1 MRVRLGNGRMEWNA
15 MERIFDAEEE
25 NMSERKNEQMPGGRE
40 NLRAWRCSGMVEY
53 PKKFVSKFFSSDA

>member
-25 NMSERKNEQMPGGRE
+25 KYE
-40 NLRAWRCSGMVEY
+40 
-53 PKKFVSKFFSSDA
+53 